1 MIQVVKYNNN
11 FLDQWEEFV
20 LQSNNGTIFQL
31 QTFLSYHISK
41 KIQDSSLIFLRK
53 GKIIA
58 VLPGAIK
65 NKNNFF
71 SHPGA
76 SFGGIVYNK
85 LSYNESVAILQAFHQ
100 FCRDNKINQITMIPS
115 PPVYH
120 NLYDQTLDYAMLKE
134 GYAAKE
140 SYFSSIIQINND
152 IDTQIESITSNKG
165 RGVNYYNEIIN
176 QHNLELIWEND
187 FEKFYPIL
195 VENKKI
201 HHSMP
206 THTEEELK
214 AIDQLLPNRLNLLVI
229 KKNNTVIGG
238 TLIFT
243 ANLNTGIIF
252 YNMIDY
258 EYKNLQIA
266 TIQILESIK
275 WARNMNL
282 NFLDFGVSHIEENGD
297 PTVPKLSLI
306 KFKEEFNAFGQ
317 IRTIYNKTL

>member
-165 RGVNYYNEIIN
+165 RGVNYYNEII
-176 QHNLELIWEND
+176 
-187 FEKFYPIL
+187 KTKY
-195 VENKKI
+195 
-201 HHSMP
+201 
-206 THTEEELK
+206 
-214 AIDQLLPNRLNLLVI
+214 
-229 KKNNTVIGG
+229 
-238 TLIFT
+238 
-243 ANLNTGIIF
+243 
-252 YNMIDY
+252 
-258 EYKNLQIA
+258 
-266 TIQILESIK
+266 
-275 WARNMNL
+275 
-282 NFLDFGVSHIEENGD
+282 FL
-297 PTVPKLSLI
+297 
-306 KFKEEFNAFGQ
+306 
-317 IRTIYNKTL
+317 